1 MLHSYKA
8 GKQTEE
14 GRRHVFFSAFNTF
27 QTVLRRGKLFSM
39 GVSTS
44 TVFWIAVGLCPSTS
58 WLWRL
63 KRTDTGTFTWMI
75 DWTGGPAVMLCTSR
89 DSISARDAK
98 MMNKLICKAGS
109 STAQHLE
116 AFQSARVRGHSTN
129 CSPWRTAHHTCSI
142 PHLALE
148 DWNLIKTFPKT
159 KIYSIAFW
167 LVEWALSFCTL
178 LYHL

>member
-14 GRRHVFFSAFNTF
+14 GRQHVFSVPLIPSKQFCGEASCS
-27 QTVLRRGKLFSM
+27 VW
-39 GVSTS
+39 VSPLLLS
-44 TVFWIAVGLCPSTS
+44 SGLQWVYAHQHHGCGG
-58 WLWRL
+58 WNGH
-63 KRTDTGTFTWMI
+63 TGTFTWMI

-89 DSISARDAK
+89 DSVSARDAK

-109 STAQHLE
+109 SIAQHLE

-167 LVEWALSFCTL
+167 LVEWALSFRTL